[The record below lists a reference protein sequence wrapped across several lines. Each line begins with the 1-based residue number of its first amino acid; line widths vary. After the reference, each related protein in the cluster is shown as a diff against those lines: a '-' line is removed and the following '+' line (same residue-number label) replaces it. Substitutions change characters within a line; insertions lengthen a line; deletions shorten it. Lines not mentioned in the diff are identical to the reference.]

1 MKKILALSFCV
12 LLGGTAVGQ
21 IDSTLL
27 KKQTLSTD
35 SLQMNMDA
43 VYSRPF
49 MSSGKST
56 AVGGYVE
63 ANWQQLGTDGVSEG
77 HQFQF
82 QRMTL
87 FVASTISEH
96 VSFMSEIELE
106 EGGKEIAIEF
116 AALDLD
122 LHPMLN
128 LRTGIVMNPIGS
140 FNQNHDG
147 PKWEFV
153 DRPISATQMLP
164 ATWSNVGF
172 GLFGQY
178 FKNDWKFGYEAYIT
192 SGFDQ
197 SIIENDQNRTYLPSS
212 KANADRFEEGHVL
225 YTGKLAV
232 RHKRV
237 GEIGVSFMTGKYND
251 EQEDG
256 LTFDR
261 SRWITATAIDFSTK
275 LPVLQTTITGEIAK
289 IWVDVPSTYSQQ
301 FGSQQQGGFVDFV
314 QPIIQRS
321 IFHFSNVVVN
331 LALRLEYV
339 DWNVGDFVETGGNI
353 GDEVWSVVPGLSFR
367 TTQETVFRANYRFM
381 QSTYI
386 LGNPPAKTGGFS
398 IGVSS
403 YF

>member
-1 MKKILALSFCV
+1 MKKILALSLCV
-12 LLGGTAVGQ
+12 LLVGTAVGQ

-27 KKQTLSTD
+27 KKQTISTD

-49 MSSGKST
+49 MSSGKAT

-63 ANWQQLGTDGVSEG
+63 ANWQHLGTDGVSEG

-87 FVASTISEH
+87 FVASDISEH

-197 SIIENDQNRTYLPSS
+197 SIIENEQNRTYLPSS

-261 SRWITATAIDFSTK
+261 SRWITAMAIDFSTK
-275 LPVLQTTITGEIAK
+275 LPVLHTTITGEVAK
-289 IWVDVPSTYSQQ
+289 IWVDVPRTYSQQ
-301 FGSQQQGGFVDFV
+301 FGNQQQGGFVDFV
-314 QPIIQRS
+314 QPIIQRP
-321 IFHFSNVVVN
+321 IFHFSNAVVN

-381 QSTYI
+381 QSTDI